1 MMDLDLVCT
10 CKCEIEQHLKF
21 LSVLCKKTKV
31 YMLFPV
37 QAYLWED
44 NKAVVDWL
52 SEQLDQDRWEQS
64 TLNENIR
71 CLQRDFLLQ
80 QIRK

>member
-1 MMDLDLVCT
+1 
-10 CKCEIEQHLKF
+10 
-21 LSVLCKKTKV
+21 
-31 YMLFPV
+31 MLFPV